1 MTEKNRSVAGKKK
14 YLNVFEL
21 NQALER
27 ETMVNKALTSLL
39 VEKGVFSSEELE
51 KKIVELGKEQK
62 TDGSDPL
69 R

>member
-1 MTEKNRSVAGKKK
+1 MTEKNRSMAGRKK

-51 KKIVELGKEQK
+51 KKIVELEKEQK

>member
-51 KKIVELGKEQK
+51 KKIVELEKEQK
-62 TDGSDPL
+62 TDGSEPL

>member
-1 MTEKNRSVAGKKK
+1 MAGKKS

-27 ETMVNKALTSLL
+27 ETLVNKALTSLL
-39 VEKGVFSSEELE
+39 VEKGVVSSKELE
-51 KKIVELGKEQK
+51 QKIKELGKDRK
-62 TDGSDPL
+62 THGSDPL